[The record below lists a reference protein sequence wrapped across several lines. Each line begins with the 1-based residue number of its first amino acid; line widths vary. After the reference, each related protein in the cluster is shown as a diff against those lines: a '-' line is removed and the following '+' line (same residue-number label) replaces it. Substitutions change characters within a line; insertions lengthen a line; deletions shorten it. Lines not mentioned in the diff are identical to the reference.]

1 MRSCAIIK
9 QGDIMA
15 KKVIVVGAGLA
26 GAEATYYL
34 INHGVEVDLYEQRP
48 IKNTGAHHTSFFA
61 ELVCSNSLKSNKLD
75 NACGLLKEEMRH
87 MNSITMK
94 AAELTKVPAGN
105 ALSVDRDLF
114 AKFITEEI
122 QKSPRVHF
130 HNEEFSNLEQD
141 AYIIVAT
148 GPLSSQSI
156 LDKLQEMTGDNMFSF
171 FDASAPII
179 EKSSI
184 DFTKAYYKSRYEQGD
199 NSYINCAMNEE
210 EYERFYQELINAELA
225 KLHDFDKNYFEGC
238 MPIEAMA
245 KRGERTLRYGPLKP
259 MGLRRTPEDRPFAVV
274 QLRQDNVVGSLYNMV
289 GFQTN
294 LTYKEQKRVFSLIP
308 GLENAKFVR
317 YGLMH
322 RNTYI
327 CAPKHL
333 NADLSLKKYNNIFI
347 AGQLSGVEGYVESA
361 VSGLYVAVNVLR
373 RLNNLEPITPPINTM
388 LGSLINYLHICSP
401 SAFSPMNANFGIL
414 KREEKQDKLELA
426 NIALKSLDEW
436 WGEIHENR

>member
-1 MRSCAIIK
+1 MK
-9 QGDIMA
+9 

-26 GAEATYYL
+26 GVEATYYL
-34 INHGVEVDLYEQRP
+34 INHGIEVELYEQRP
-48 IKNTGAHHTSFFA
+48 IKNTGAHHTSYFA
-61 ELVCSNSLKSNKLD
+61 ELVCSNSLKSNNLD

-87 MNSITMK
+87 MGSITMEV
-94 AAELTKVPAGN
+94 AYETQVPAGN

-114 AKFITEEI
+114 AKRITDKLLE
-122 QKSPRVHF
+122 SPLVHF
-130 HNEEFSNLEQD
+130 HNEEFSSIEED

-148 GPLSSQSI
+148 GPLSSQNI
-156 LDKLQEMTGDNMFSF
+156 IDKLQQMTNDQMFSF
-171 FDASAPII
+171 FDACAPII
-179 EKSSI
+179 EKDSI
-184 DFTKAYYKSRYEQGD
+184 DFNKAYFKSRYEQGD

-210 EYERFYQELINAELA
+210 EYKIFYNELINAELA
-225 KLHDFDKNYFEGC
+225 KLHDFDKKYFEGC

-245 KRGERTLRYGPLKP
+245 KRGEKTLRYGPLKP

-294 LTYKEQKRVFSLIP
+294 LTYAEQKRVFSLIP

-333 NADLSLKKYNNIFI
+333 NKDLSLKKFNNIFI

-361 VSGLYVAVNVLR
+361 ATGIIAGINVLR
-373 RLNNLEPITPPINTM
+373 RINELEETLPPINTM
-388 LGSLINYLHICSP
+388 IGALLNYLSVCSP
-401 SAFSPMNANFGIL
+401 SNFAPMNANYGIL
-414 KREEKQDKLELA
+414 KREEKLELSYE
-426 NIALKSLDEW
+426 ALESLDKW
-436 WGEIHENR
+436 LGDNNV

>member
-1 MRSCAIIK
+1 MK
-9 QGDIMA
+9 

-26 GAEATYYL
+26 GVEATYYL
-34 INHGVEVDLYEQRP
+34 IRHGIEVELYEQRP
-48 IKNTGAHHTSFFA
+48 NKTTGAHHTSFFA
-61 ELVCSNSLKSNKLD
+61 ELVCSNSLKSNNLD

-87 MNSITMK
+87 MGSLTMEIASK
-94 AAELTKVPAGN
+94 TQVPAGN

-114 AKFITEEI
+114 AKQITDKLLE
-122 QKSPRVHF
+122 SPLVHF
-130 HNEEFSNLEQD
+130 HNEEFSSLDED

-156 LDKLQEMTGDNMFSF
+156 IDKLQEMTNDQMFSF
-171 FDASAPII
+171 FDACAPII
-179 EKSSI
+179 EKDSI
-184 DFTKAYYKSRYEQGD
+184 DFNKAYFKSRYEQGD

-210 EYERFYQELINAELA
+210 EYKIFYNELINAELA
-225 KLHDFDKNYFEGC
+225 KLHDFDKKYFEGC

-245 KRGERTLRYGPLKP
+245 KRGEKTLRYGPLKP

-274 QLRQDNVVGSLYNMV
+274 QLRQDNVIGSLYNMV

-333 NADLSLKKYNNIFI
+333 NKDLSLKKCNNIFI

-361 VSGLYVAVNVLR
+361 ATGIIAGMNVLR
-373 RLNNLEPITPPINTM
+373 RINDLEENVPPINTM
-388 LGSLINYLHICSP
+388 IGALLNYLSICAP
-401 SAFSPMNANFGIL
+401 SSFAPMNANYGIL
-414 KREEKQDKLELA
+414 KREEKKEKIELSYEALEALDKWLGDI
-426 NIALKSLDEW
+426 ND
-436 WGEIHENR
+436 